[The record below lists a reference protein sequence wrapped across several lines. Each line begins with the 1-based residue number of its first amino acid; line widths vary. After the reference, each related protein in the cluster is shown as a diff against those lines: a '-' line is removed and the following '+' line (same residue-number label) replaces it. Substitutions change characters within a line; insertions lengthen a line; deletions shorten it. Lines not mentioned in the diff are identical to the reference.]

1 MIEIIFLNLH
11 YVMDK
16 IKIIQDC
23 LREEIERT
31 QKNLEEKVKCK
42 FYKDAAFLE
51 ERKETLDWV
60 WNLVAGFVNKDIKNQ
75 CSILNIPLIELDLTV
90 RTMNV
95 LKLRG
100 FENLGQVVNFD
111 RTQLLNKK
119 CGKKVVD
126 EIEGLLE
133 QHGLK
138 LGVDNTGF
146 YV

>member
-1 MIEIIFLNLH
+1 
-11 YVMDK
+11 MDK
-16 IKIIQDC
+16 IRIIQDC

-60 WNLVAGFVNKDIKNQ
+60 WNLVAGFVDKDVKNQ
-75 CSILNIPLIELDLTV
+75 CSILNIPLVELDLTV

-100 FENLGQVVNFD
+100 FENLGQVINFD
-111 RTQLLNKK
+111 RAQLLNKK
-119 CGKKVVD
+119 CGKKVVG
-126 EIEGLLE
+126 EVEGLLE
-133 QHGLK
+133 RYGLK
-138 LGVDNTGF
+138 LGVNNTDF
-146 YV
+146 HV

>member
-1 MIEIIFLNLH
+1 
-11 YVMDK
+11 MDK
-16 IKIIQDC
+16 IRIIQDC

-60 WNLVAGFVNKDIKNQ
+60 WNLVAGFVDKDVKNQ
-75 CSILNIPLIELDLTV
+75 CSILNIPLVELDLTV

-100 FENLGQVVNFD
+100 FENLGQVINFD
-111 RTQLLNKK
+111 RAQLLNKK
-119 CGKKVVD
+119 CGKKVVG
-126 EIEGLLE
+126 EVEGLLE
-133 QHGLK
+133 RHGLK
-138 LGVDNTGF
+138 LGVDNTDSH
-146 YV
+146 V

>member
-1 MIEIIFLNLH
+1 
-11 YVMDK
+11 MDK

-60 WNLVAGFVNKDIKNQ
+60 WNLVAGFVNKDVKNQ

-100 FENLGQVVNFD
+100 FENLGQVINFD
-111 RTQLLNKK
+111 KTQLLNKK

-126 EIEGLLE
+126 EVEGLLE
-133 QHGLK
+133 RHGLK

>member
-1 MIEIIFLNLH
+1 MH
-11 YVMDK
+11 YIMDK

-23 LREEIERT
+23 LREEMERT

-60 WNLVAGFVNKDIKNQ
+60 WNLVAGFVDKDVKNQ
-75 CSILNIPLIELDLTV
+75 CSILNMPLVELDFTV

-95 LKLRG
+95 LKFRG
-100 FENLGQVVNFD
+100 FENLGQVANFD
-111 RTQLLNKK
+111 RSQLLNKK

-126 EIEGLLE
+126 EVEGLLE
-133 QHGLK
+133 RYGLK
-138 LGVDNTGF
+138 LGVDNTDF
-146 YV
+146 HV

>member
-1 MIEIIFLNLH
+1 
-11 YVMDK
+11 MDK

-90 RTMNV
+90 RTMNL

-100 FENLGQVVNFD
+100 FENLGQIINFD
-111 RTQLLNKK
+111 RSQLLNKK

-126 EIEGLLE
+126 EVEGLLE

-138 LGVDNTGF
+138 LGVDNTDF
-146 YV
+146 HV

>member
-1 MIEIIFLNLH
+1 
-11 YVMDK
+11 MDK
-16 IKIIQDC
+16 IRIIQDC

-60 WNLVAGFVNKDIKNQ
+60 WNLVAGFVDKDVKNQ

-100 FENLGQVVNFD
+100 FENLGQVINFD
-111 RTQLLNKK
+111 KTQLLNKK

-126 EIEGLLE
+126 EVEGLLE
-133 QHGLK
+133 RHGLK
-138 LGVDNTGF
+138 LGVDNTDF
-146 YV
+146 HV

>member
-1 MIEIIFLNLH
+1 
-11 YVMDK
+11 MDK
-16 IKIIQDC
+16 IRIIQDC

-51 ERKETLDWV
+51 ERKETLHWV
-60 WNLVAGFVNKDIKNQ
+60 WNLVAGFVDKDVKNQ
-75 CSILNIPLIELDLTV
+75 CSILNIPLVELDLTV
-90 RTMNV
+90 RTMNL

-100 FENLGQVVNFD
+100 FENLGQIINFD
-111 RTQLLNKK
+111 RSQLLNKK

-126 EIEGLLE
+126 EVEGLLE
-133 QHGLK
+133 RHGLE

-146 YV
+146 HV

>member
-1 MIEIIFLNLH
+1 
-11 YVMDK
+11 MDK

-100 FENLGQVVNFD
+100 FENLGQVTNFD

>member
-1 MIEIIFLNLH
+1 MH
-11 YVMDK
+11 YIMDK
-16 IKIIQDC
+16 IRIIQDC
-23 LREEIERT
+23 LREEMERT

-60 WNLVAGFVNKDIKNQ
+60 WNLVAGFVDKDVKNQ
-75 CSILNIPLIELDLTV
+75 CSILNMPLVELDFTV

-100 FENLGQVVNFD
+100 FENLGQVTNFD
-111 RTQLLNKK
+111 RSQLLNKK

-126 EIEGLLE
+126 EVEGLLE
-133 QHGLK
+133 RYGLK
-138 LGVDNTGF
+138 LGVDNTDF
-146 YV
+146 HV